1 MGGAARQSVMAQT
14 QGGSP
19 SAVGFALRKV
29 VINEVHPESNICL
42 ASDTETNE
50 TFQVGLNKRGSSA
63 VWPQPGDGWIIDRS
77 MGHWALKCKI
87 TDTQAPTFTGNS
99 TIMNTD
105 LLQMLGILRNMGLVQ
120 DGTTEGP
127 APVLPTV
134 TGSRATIR
142 PEVQTI
148 ITILANA
155 GILQDL
161 TTPATVVPDVWQE
174 VTLTSGWTAH
184 TTADRPRYK
193 LNYDNTVSIEG
204 RVVAPAGVTSGT
216 SIFTLASGYRPPWS
230 KCDTTMV
237 AVGIPANLT
246 VGTDGTVRIFDFGS
260 ITVIMTLFNMRYS
273 LQP

>member
-1 MGGAARQSVMAQT
+1 MGGAARQSVMAQS
-14 QGGSP
+14 QGASP

-29 VINEVHPESNICL
+29 VITEIHPETNICL
-42 ASDTETNE
+42 ANDTQTNE
-50 TFQVGLNKRGSSA
+50 TFQLGLNKRGSSS
-63 VWPQPGDGWIIDRS
+63 VWPQHGEGWIIDRS
-77 MGHWALKCKI
+77 LGHWALKCKI

-105 LLQMLGILRNMGLVQ
+105 LLQMLRILKSMGLVQ
-120 DGTTEGP
+120 DGTTTGP

-134 TGSRATIR
+134 TGSQATIR
-142 PEVQTI
+142 PEIQTI

-174 VTLTSGWTAH
+174 VTLTSGWTPD

-204 RVVAPAGVTSGT
+204 RVAAPAGVTSGT
-216 SIFTLASGYRPPWS
+216 SIFTLATGYRPPWP
-230 KCDTTMV
+230 KNGTTMV
-237 AVGIPANLT
+237 AVGVPANLN
-246 VGTDGTVRIFDFGS
+246 VGTDGKVKIYDFGS
-260 ITVIMTLFNMRYS
+260 ATVVMTNFNMRYS